1 MKIEKVRVKTTLKAG
16 QTVWQK
22 GLILTEPLPKDILNE
37 VYCNT
42 GTVEILKQGRDVS
55 NKPILVS
62 KMKLKEATTTTTLK
76 EEALATTT
84 TPPPEVKPKPKLK
97 AKIRPKTKAKKPVK
111 RKIVK
116 RKKK

>member
-16 QTVWQK
+16 KTVWPK

-37 VYCNT
+37 IYCDT
-42 GTVEILKQGRDVS
+42 GTIEILKQGRAAS

-62 KMKLKEATTTTTLK
+62 KMKLKEATTTTTMK
-76 EEALATTT
+76 EDVGGEMTTT
-84 TPPPEVKPKPKLK
+84 TAPPVEKQKVKLK
-97 AKIRPKTKAKKPVK
+97 LKKPVK

>member
-1 MKIEKVRVKTTLKAG
+1 MKIEKVLIKTTLKAG
-16 QTVWQK
+16 QIVWQK
-22 GLILTEPLPKDILNE
+22 GMVLTEPLPKDILNE
-37 VYCNT
+37 IYCDT

-55 NKPILVS
+55 NKPVLVS

-84 TPPPEVKPKPKLK
+84 TAPPEVKPKPKLR
-97 AKIRPKTKAKKPVK
+97 AKIKPKTKEKKPVK

>member
-16 QTVWQK
+16 KDVWQK

-37 VYCNT
+37 IYCDT
-42 GTVEILKQGRDVS
+42 GTVEILEQGQDMS
-55 NKPILVS
+55 NKPVLVS
-62 KMKLKEATTTTTLK
+62 KGKLKEATTTTTV
-76 EEALATTT
+76 EETVMATTT
-84 TPPPEVKPKPKLK
+84 TPPPKAELKPKLK
-97 AKIRPKTKAKKPVK
+97 AKAKLKPKK